1 MAVIGVMYDNALL
14 SVVKQTLNLETD
26 ALGILL
32 GNSTYVFDPAD
43 DNITDI
49 IAGGELEN
57 NIGTGYERKDI
68 VTPVISLVAGNK
80 VRFDCDDV
88 AYTAIDTTTDI
99 LWGIIYLKGATE
111 ADRKLVIYLEG
122 LSTQTNGSD
131 IDFRIPATGAVEFQ
145 SVQPV

>member
-1 MAVIGVMYDNALL
+1 MAVVGVIYDNALL

-32 GNSTYVFDPAD
+32 GNSTYTFDPAD

-49 IAGGELEN
+49 TGELVN
-57 NIGTGYERKDI
+57 NTGTGYEREDI
-68 VTPVISLVAGNK
+68 VSPVISLVAGNK

-99 LWGIIYLKGATE
+99 LWGIIYLKAATE